1 MDRFIYSTYDAGS
14 VAIFDDHVYRKVGET
29 FQKPDR
35 SCKESDIVNIQSL
48 RFNRDDNNSTT
59 GSVHNT
65 WTNVEMAISNLSH
78 LTSRIWKTPV
88 LQDSL
93 ITPMTVGEQALDFNL
108 SFTIQADGVARVMI
122 YNSIGS
128 DFVATIKINGRKFDF
143 NLKENAMQADANAYK
158 VLTGDVIE
166 IPNWYSR
173 VIVLPYEYMA
183 E

>member
-1 MDRFIYSTYDAGS
+1 
-14 VAIFDDHVYRKVGET
+14 
-29 FQKPDR
+29 
-35 SCKESDIVNIQSL
+35 
-48 RFNRDDNNSTT
+48 
-59 GSVHNT
+59 
-65 WTNVEMAISNLSH
+65 MAISNLSH